1 MTVKELKEKIAT
13 YPDDAEVVHW
23 DEELPEGWAYMGEY
37 SILYDEGFHQVR
49 IQ

>member
-1 MTVKELKEKIAT
+1 MTVKELKEKLAT

-23 DEELPEGWAYMGEY
+23 DEEFPDGWVDIDNF
-37 SILYDEGFHQVR
+37 SILYDEQYHQVR